1 MSTFYRLRFLDVS
14 IALWVVLALNG
25 LAAGCGGDGPT
36 EQPGASRDRSPARPH
51 IYLAFSLEE

>member
-25 LAAGCGGDGPT
+25 LATGCGDGPT
-36 EQPGASRDRSPARPH
+36 ELPGASRDRSPARPH
-51 IYLAFSLEE
+51 ISHWTFPSEE